1 MGDQHVID
9 FVLQV
14 TNQALLVTLVVCGP
28 PILLSMIVGLL
39 ISLFQAVT
47 QIQEAT
53 LTFVP
58 KMVIIFGAL
67 AALGPWVGSVLLR
80 FTRMCFEEFPRYIH

>member
-1 MGDQHVID
+1 MNQQVID
-9 FVLQV
+9 FIIRI
-14 TNQALLVTLVVCGP
+14 TNQGLLMVMVVCGP
-28 PILLSMIVGLL
+28 PILISMIVGLI

-58 KMVIIFGAL
+58 KMIVIFGTL
-67 AALGPWVGSVLLR
+67 AALGPFLGGTLLQ
-80 FTRMCFEEFPRYIH
+80 FARMCFERFPEILF

>member
-1 MGDQHVID
+1 MVI
-9 FVLQV
+9 
-14 TNQALLVTLVVCGP
+14 VVCGP
-28 PILLSMIVGLL
+28 PILLSMAVGLS

-58 KMVIIFGAL
+58 KMVIIFGTL
-67 AALGPWVGSVLLR
+67 AVLGPWLGGNMLR
-80 FTRMCFEEFPRYIH
+80 FAQMCFEGFPTILY

>member
-1 MGDQHVID
+1 MDDRTVEFIIR
-9 FVLQV
+9 V
-14 TNQALLVTLVVCGP
+14 TNQGLLMVMIVCGP
-28 PILLSMIVGLL
+28 PILISMVVGLI

-58 KMVIIFGAL
+58 KMIVIFGTL
-67 AALGPWVGSVLLR
+67 AALGPFLGGALLK
-80 FTRMCFEEFPRYIH
+80 FAELCFVDFPKYLF

>member
-1 MGDQHVID
+1 MDQAAIE
-9 FVLQV
+9 FIIRVL
-14 TNQALLVTLVVCGP
+14 NQGLVMVMVVCGP
-28 PILLSMIVGLL
+28 PILVSMVVGLT

-58 KMVIIFGAL
+58 KMIVIFGTL
-67 AALGPWVGSVLLR
+67 AALGPFLGGTLLQ
-80 FTRMCFEEFPRYIH
+80 FAKYCFEQFPGIVH

>member
-1 MGDQHVID
+1 MDQRIID
-9 FVLQV
+9 FILRL
-14 TNQALLVTLVVCGP
+14 TTEGLLLTLVVCGP
-28 PILLSMIVGLL
+28 PILLSMIIGLM

-58 KMVIIFGAL
+58 KMIVIFGSL
-67 AALGPWVGSVLLR
+67 AAFGPWLGASLLR
-80 FTRMCFEEFPRYIH
+80 FTRLCFEEFPKYIN

>member
-1 MGDQHVID
+1 MDNQVIE
-9 FVLQV
+9 FIIRIA
-14 TNQALLVTLVVCGP
+14 NEGLLMIMIVCGP
-28 PILLSMIVGLL
+28 PILISMIVGLA

-58 KMVIIFGAL
+58 KMIVIFLTL
-67 AALGPWVGSVLLR
+67 AAMGPFLGGSLLQ
-80 FTRMCFEEFPRYIH
+80 FAKSCFEGFPEILF

>member
-1 MGDQHVID
+1 MDQRSVD

-14 TNQALLVTLVVCGP
+14 TNQGLLVTIAVCGP
-28 PILLSMIVGLL
+28 PIILSMIVGLM

-47 QIQEAT
+47 QIQEQS

-58 KMVIIFGAL
+58 KLVIIFGAL
-67 AALGPWVGSVLLR
+67 AALGPWIGSTLLR
-80 FTRMCFEEFPRYIH
+80 FTQMCFEGFPKALY

>member
-1 MGDQHVID
+1 MDQRVLD
-9 FVLQV
+9 FILRI
-14 TNQALLVTLVVCGP
+14 TNEGLLMIIIVCGP
-28 PILLSMIVGLL
+28 PIAISMIVGLV

-58 KMVIIFGAL
+58 KMIVIFATL
-67 AALGPWVGSVLLR
+67 AILGPWLGSALLR
-80 FTRMCFEEFPRYIH
+80 FTRLCFEGFPKLLF

>member
-1 MGDQHVID
+1 MDNRTIE
-9 FVLQV
+9 FIIRL
-14 TNQALLVTLVVCGP
+14 TNQGLLMVMIVCGP
-28 PILLSMIVGLL
+28 PILVSMVVGLI

-58 KMVIIFGAL
+58 KMIVIFGTL
-67 AALGPWVGSVLLR
+67 AALGPFLGGSLLQ
-80 FTRMCFEEFPRYIH
+80 FAELCFVEFPKYLF

>member
-1 MGDQHVID
+1 MDQAAIE
-9 FVLQV
+9 FIIRV
-14 TNQALLVTLVVCGP
+14 TNQGLLTVMMVCGP
-28 PILLSMIVGLL
+28 PILVSMIVGLT

-58 KMVIIFGAL
+58 KMIVIFGTL
-67 AALGPWVGSVLLR
+67 AALGPVLGGMLLH
-80 FTRMCFEEFPRYIH
+80 FALYCFSEFPRVVY

>member
-1 MGDQHVID
+1 MDQRVID

-14 TNQALLVTLVVCGP
+14 TNQGLLVTIIVCGP
-28 PILLSMIVGLL
+28 PIVLSMIVGLT

-47 QIQEAT
+47 QIQEQA

-58 KMVIIFGAL
+58 KLIVIFGAL
-67 AALGPWVGSVLLR
+67 AALGPWLGATLLR
-80 FTRMCFEEFPRYIH
+80 FATMCFEGFPTVVH

>member
-1 MGDQHVID
+1 MDQHVID
-9 FVLQV
+9 FVLRV
-14 TNQALLVTLVVCGP
+14 TNEGLLITIVVCGP
-28 PILLSMIVGLL
+28 PILLSMIIGLA

-58 KMVIIFGAL
+58 KMVIIFGSL
-67 AALGPWVGSVLLR
+67 AVLGPWLGSVIMR
-80 FTRMCFEEFPRYIH
+80 FTQMCFEGFPLVVH

>member
-1 MGDQHVID
+1 MDNRTIE
-9 FVLQV
+9 FIIRL
-14 TNQALLVTLVVCGP
+14 TNQGLLMVMIVCGP
-28 PILLSMIVGLL
+28 PILISMVVGLI

-58 KMVIIFGAL
+58 KMIVIFGTL
-67 AALGPWVGSVLLR
+67 AALGPFLGGTLLK
-80 FTRMCFEEFPRYIH
+80 FTELCFVDFPKYLF

>member
-1 MGDQHVID
+1 MDQRTID

-14 TNQALLVTLVVCGP
+14 TNQGLLVTVAVCGP
-28 PILLSMIVGLL
+28 PIILSMIVGLM

-47 QIQEAT
+47 QIQEQS

-58 KMVIIFGAL
+58 KLVIIFGAL
-67 AALGPWVGSVLLR
+67 AALGPWIGSTLMR
-80 FTRMCFEEFPRYIH
+80 FTLMCFEGFPKALY

>member
-1 MGDQHVID
+1 MDQQAIE
-9 FVLQV
+9 FIIRI
-14 TNQALLVTLVVCGP
+14 TNQGLLMVMVVCGP
-28 PILLSMIVGLL
+28 PILISMVVGLI

-58 KMVIIFGAL
+58 KMVVIFGTL
-67 AALGPWVGSVLLR
+67 AALGPFLGGTLLQ
-80 FTRMCFEEFPRYIH
+80 FAKLCFAGFPEVIF

>member
-1 MGDQHVID
+1 MDQRLID
-9 FVLQV
+9 FIVQI
-14 TNQALLVTLVVCGP
+14 TNQGLLMVMIVCGP
-28 PILLSMIVGLL
+28 PILISMVVGLL

-58 KMVIIFGAL
+58 KMIVIFGTL
-67 AALGPWVGSVLLR
+67 AALGPFLGGSLMSFARL
-80 FTRMCFEEFPRYIH
+80 CFERFPEFLY